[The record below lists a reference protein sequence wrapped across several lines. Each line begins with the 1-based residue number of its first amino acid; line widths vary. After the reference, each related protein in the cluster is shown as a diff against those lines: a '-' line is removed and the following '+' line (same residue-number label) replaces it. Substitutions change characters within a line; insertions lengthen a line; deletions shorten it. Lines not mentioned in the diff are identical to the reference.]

1 MAHRVLVADDL
12 SSEGV
17 EVLRRAGLEVD
28 VRVGMKPEELEAA
41 IGDYDAIA
49 VRSATKVTARV
60 LEKASRLRVVGRAGV
75 GIDNVDLDAA
85 TRRGVVVMNSPGG
98 SSVTVAELAVGMML
112 ALSRHISQATVSIKA
127 GKWEKKR
134 FQGHELS
141 GKTLGVV
148 GIGNIGSVV
157 VDRARSMK
165 MSVVA
170 YDPFISAEAAEQL
183 GVELVTLDELWA
195 RADVVSL
202 HVPLTEQ
209 TRNVVNA
216 ATLARMKKGVLLVNC
231 ARGGLVDEKALADA
245 LASGHVGGAAL
256 DVFEKEPVSPDNP
269 LLAQDRFI
277 CTPHL
282 GASTEE
288 AQAAVAV
295 GIAEQ
300 LAAYLTRGE
309 VRNAVNVPSMSKEAR
324 ERFGPYLRLC
334 EKLGSLVGQ
343 IAPAGVREVRV
354 TFAGEVADAPQ
365 RLLTSAVLK
374 GLLSTVETAPVNEV
388 SAPGIARDR
397 GIAVLEE
404 RAAGSQDYAS
414 LVTVSVGG
422 AGGEAAVAGTVF
434 GHRDARIVRVNQF
447 HLEAVPEGHI
457 ILCVN
462 DDSPGV
468 VGNVGTALGK
478 AGVNIAGI
486 SLSRDVAGAEAASL
500 LNVDS
505 EPKPEVLDALRA
517 LPHVRDVRR
526 IRL

>member
-1 MAHRVLVADDL
+1 MSHRVLVADDL

-17 EVLRRAGLEVD
+17 EVLRRAGLQVD

-75 GIDNVDLDAA
+75 GIDNVDLEAA
-85 TRRGVVVMNSPGG
+85 TRKGIVVMNSPGG
-98 SSVTVAELAVGMML
+98 SSVTVAELAIGMML
-112 ALSRHISQATVSIKA
+112 ALSRHIAQATASIKA

-134 FQGHELS
+134 FQGHELA

-165 MSVVA
+165 MSAVA
-170 YDPFISAEAAEQL
+170 YDPFISAEAAAEL
-183 GVELVTLDELWA
+183 GVELVTLEELWA
-195 RADVVSL
+195 RADVISL

-231 ARGGLVDEKALADA
+231 ARGGLVDEAALAA
-245 LASGHVGGAAL
+245 AIASGHVGGAAF
-256 DVFEKEPVSPDNP
+256 DVFDKEPVSPDSP
-269 LLAQDRFI
+269 LLELDAFI

-309 VRNAVNVPSMSKEAR
+309 VRNAVNVPSMSREAR
-324 ERFGPYLRLC
+324 ERFGPYLKLC
-334 EKLGSLVGQ
+334 EKLGALAAQ
-343 IAPAGVREVRV
+343 IAPTGVREVRV
-354 TFAGEVADAPQ
+354 IFAGEVTEAPQ
-365 RLLTSAVLK
+365 RPLTAAVLK
-374 GLLSTVETAPVNEV
+374 GLLSTVEAAPVNEV

-404 RAAGSQDYAS
+404 RAAGHQDY
-414 LVTVSVGG
+414 VSMVSVVVGG
-422 AGGEAAVAGTVF
+422 AGGEAVVAGTVF
-434 GHRDARIVRVNQF
+434 GHREARIVRVNQF
-447 HLEAVPEGHI
+447 RLEAVPEGNI

-462 DDSPGV
+462 DDAPGV
-468 VGNVGTALGK
+468 VGNLGTALGS
-478 AGVNIAGI
+478 AGVNIARI
-486 SLSRDVAGAEAASL
+486 SLSRDDAGTAAVSL

-505 EPKPEVLDALRA
+505 EPSPAVLDSLRA